1 MKCSIDDMWGAQL
14 IEINEFDSAIALK
27 PFDGRSFR
35 DAVMLYNS
43 GCDIRYATGTDEFVP
58 TSEVMSRLGFAGSDS
73 NSFAAGIYLRDA
85 QETRG
90 ETDDMFVGMVS
101 GIVSGRAVWLRQ
113 LSILPGQ
120 RRKGLGSRAAQLVFE
135 YLKQNR
141 RVSVVFISVVD
152 KNLPGLCFW
161 KKLGFIVISSLE
173 KKLFSGGQRH
183 NVIIMQKKL

>member
-58 TSEVMSRLGFAGSDS
+58 TSEVMSRLGFAGSIATVS
-73 NSFAAGIYLRDA
+73 PRAFTCGRT
-85 QETRG
+85 ETRG

-113 LSILPGQ
+113 LSILPGNAGRAYAE
-120 RRKGLGSRAAQLVFE
+120 RRNWFLS
-135 YLKQNR
+135 
-141 RVSVVFISVVD
+141 I
-152 KNLPGLCFW
+152 
-161 KKLGFIVISSLE
+161 
-173 KKLFSGGQRH
+173 
-183 NVIIMQKKL
+183 